1 MLAKNKDDMKAK
13 VQEEV
18 TAQFA
23 AFMQNYGKTAIFAN
37 AGAVLPNV
45 HPIESAP
52 PTMPFLQ
59 VLGFHSGGANLPE
72 SEPSPALVPEPSHHS
87 TDHDMRDPSP
97 SPPHSP

>member
-72 SEPSPALVPEPSHHS
+72 SEPSPALADRRGQFHK
-87 TDHDMRDPSP
+87 SP
-97 SPPHSP
+97 VGAPRRSYCM